1 MAPRSVEEELLRRLD
16 TLISLISYQ
25 TVQKKTLTEG
35 APLLKRL
42 GLTASEI
49 AAVYDSTTNTVSV
62 RLAEAKRKQKGKA
75 GGKASSDK

>member
-1 MAPRSVEEELLRRLD
+1 MASRSVEEELLRRLD

-25 TVQKKTLTEG
+25 TVEKKTLTEG

-75 GGKASSDK
+75 RGKANSDK